1 MTALR
6 TLGAALVACSLLLA
20 ALGTGGFSGGTADRS
35 IAVSVAED
43 PAGYLGI
50 DPEACRL
57 TNRLAEPVT
66 VTLSGEVRSQRLE
79 YDTDRPET
87 VELDDGGEQTLRLA
101 PGEAGAVEVGG
112 TTTVTAEGPNVAVE
126 AERRFDCAT
135 VEVALEDEDVE
146 LAVDSTDGSLELP
159 ERVTENETSTEGA
172 ATPTATPDAS

>member
-35 IAVSVAED
+35 VAVSVADD
-43 PAGYLGI
+43 PTAYLGV

-57 TNRLAEPVT
+57 TNHFAEPVT

-79 YDTDRPET
+79 YDSDRPES

-101 PGEAGAVEVGG
+101 PGEAGDVEVGG

-126 AERRFDCAT
+126 TERRFDCAT
-135 VEVALEDEDVE
+135 VEVVLEGDDVE
-146 LAVDSTDGSLELP
+146 LAVDGTDGSLELP
-159 ERVTENETSTEGA
+159 ERVTENETATGGEP
-172 ATPTATPDAS
+172 TPTATADAS